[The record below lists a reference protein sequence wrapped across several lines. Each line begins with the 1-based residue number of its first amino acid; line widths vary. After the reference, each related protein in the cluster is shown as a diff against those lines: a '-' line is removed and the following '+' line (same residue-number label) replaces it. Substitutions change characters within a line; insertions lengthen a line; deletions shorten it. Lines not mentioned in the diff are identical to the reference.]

1 MRIKPYWK
9 RLGLVVRRLR
19 RLHCRAYLPDI
30 IGRAFDTREVN
41 MRNHLVVRAIAIV
54 IAVSL
59 VGCVSTGGEAETE
72 RRSVSKKKV
81 AGVVWDYL
89 IVPGKRIGPMSVGMP
104 VSQIYDVMGEP
115 FESLKETATTRY
127 VFEEME
133 VIVDEADGA
142 VSTVLT
148 RFAEFATKEG
158 LSVGLTDLAVRAKL
172 SKLPGQLLIK
182 EEGEKTNYFT
192 PGMIVIVSG
201 GQVTSISIRP
211 VSGVPGG

>member
-1 MRIKPYWK
+1 
-9 RLGLVVRRLR
+9 
-19 RLHCRAYLPDI
+19 
-30 IGRAFDTREVN
+30 

-59 VGCVSTGGEAETE
+59 VGCAGMGGEAETE
-72 RRSVSKKKV
+72 RRSVSKKKIK
-81 AGVVWDYL
+81 GVVWDYL
-89 IVPGKRIGPMSVGMP
+89 ILPGKRIGPMSVGMP

-127 VFEEME
+127 VFEELE